1 MEDKGDEADGGWAGV
16 IIASGETSG
25 LGIRGFALLKP
36 KFCFTPGSA
45 AWLRPC
51 HLSTRGILTGLLLPQ
66 TVFRGVS
73 PDSNSV
79 AYRLEGS

>member
-36 KFCFTPGSA
+36 KFCFS
-45 AWLRPC
+45 
-51 HLSTRGILTGLLLPQ
+51 LLAPLLGCGH
-66 TVFRGVS
+66 VISLHVGF
-73 PDSNSV
+73 
-79 AYRLEGS
+79 